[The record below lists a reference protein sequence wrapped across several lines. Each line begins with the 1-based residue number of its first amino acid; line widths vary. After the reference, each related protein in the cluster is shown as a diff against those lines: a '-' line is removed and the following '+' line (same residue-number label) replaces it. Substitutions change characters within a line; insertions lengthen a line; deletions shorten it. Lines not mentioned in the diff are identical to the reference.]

1 MRLWIAIAAAAT
13 LLVAGVAATR
23 LAAVSAPTEAP
34 AAVAAPQIAAP
45 PRITSLGRIEP
56 KNGIYRIAGPS
67 ESSVVISALRVDEGD
82 RVEAGD
88 VIAVLDTHRELE
100 AEVQRLE
107 AEQQHAEREF
117 RRYDGLWNEKIEA
130 STLRDEWWTK
140 LSALKADL
148 ARARAALE
156 KTTVRSPIR
165 GQVIEVHAREGE
177 RVELDGIVELAM
189 TDQMLAVA
197 EVYETDIG
205 RVRLGQ
211 RATVSS
217 PALAEPLGGK
227 VERIGRKIGKLDI
240 LDDARVR
247 LRRRIRI
254 EVEIRLDDSERVA
267 ALTNLQVEVSIEP

>member
-1 MRLWIAIAAAAT
+1 MRLWIPITTVAT
-13 LLVAGVAATR
+13 LLVASVAATQ
-23 LAAVSAPTEAP
+23 LGGAPTPKEAP
-34 AAVAAPQIAAP
+34 AAATPNPEP

-56 KNGIYRIAGPS
+56 KNGVYRIAGPS
-67 ESSVVISALRVDEGD
+67 ESSVVIATLRVDEGD

-107 AEQQHAEREF
+107 VELAHAEREF

-130 STLRDEWWTK
+130 ATLRDEWWMK
-140 LSALKADL
+140 LSSLKAGL

-165 GQVIEVHAREGE
+165 GQVIDVHAREGE

-189 TDQMLAVA
+189 TDAMLAVA

-217 PALAEPLGGK
+217 PALAEPLGGV

-240 LDDARVR
+240 LDADPAAKTDARVV
-247 LRRRIRI
+247 
-254 EVEIRLDDSERVA
+254 EVEIRLDDAERVA
-267 ALTNLQVEVSIEP
+267 ALTNLQVEVAIEP

>member
-1 MRLWIAIAAAAT
+1 LVVAT
-13 LLVAGVAATR
+13 VAATQ
-23 LAAVSAPTEAP
+23 LGGDSSAPQGP
-34 AAVAAPQIAAP
+34 AAAPPPSMP

-67 ESSVVISALRVDEGD
+67 ETSVVIATLRVDEGD

-107 AEQQHAEREF
+107 VELAHAEREF
-117 RRYDGLWNEKIEA
+117 RRYDGLWSEKIESA
-130 STLRDEWWTK
+130 TLRDEWWTK

-165 GQVIEVHAREGE
+165 GQVIDVHAREGE
-177 RVELDGIVELAM
+177 RVDLDGIVELAM
-189 TDQMLAVA
+189 TDEMLAVA
-197 EVYETDIG
+197 EIYETDIG
-205 RVRLGQ
+205 RVRIGQ

-227 VERIGRKIGKLDI
+227 VERIGRKIGKLDV
-240 LDDARVR
+240 LDADPVAKTDARVV
-247 LRRRIRI
+247 
-254 EVEIRLDDSERVA
+254 EVEIRLDDAERVA